1 MAVDGVKASLV
12 SMQSEIISLAR
23 SAQAGQLSARANADQ
38 FDHSF
43 KDMVAGINA
52 TLDAVTGP
60 LDIAAGYVERIAH
73 GDIPKKITDQ
83 YHGDFNTIKN
93 NLNRCIDAVNA
104 LIKDTDVLSE
114 AALDGRIEVRADASL
129 HHGDFRKIVEG
140 INATLETIVTPII
153 TVKSAV
159 DSISTAAKEISAGN
173 ADLSHRTEQQAA
185 SLEETA
191 SSMEQLAS
199 TVKQNADNARQA
211 TQMALSASDV
221 AVKGGSMVQQ
231 VVETMFSINDSSR
244 KIVDIIS
251 VIDGI
256 ALQTN
261 ILALNAAVE
270 AARAGEQGRGFAVVA
285 SEVRNLAQRSAAAAK
300 EIKGLI
306 GDSVEKVEDGSKLVG
321 EAGKTMGEI
330 VTSVKRVAD
339 LIAEIATASTEQ
351 SSGIDQ
357 VNHAI
362 SQMDDVTQQNAALV
376 EQAAAAAESLEEQAE
391 TLSETVAQFRLD
403 SSIRSPIKPR
413 HASLSL
419 VSSKPKLQ
427 AASGSIKPRKEESD
441 EWEEF

>member
-1 MAVDGVKASLV
+1 V
-12 SMQSEIISLAR
+12 
-23 SAQAGQLSARANADQ
+23 RANL
-38 FDHSF
+38 
-43 KDMVAGINA
+43 K
-52 TLDAVTGP
+52 
-60 LDIAAGYVERIAH
+60 
-73 GDIPKKITDQ
+73 
-83 YHGDFNTIKN
+83 
-93 NLNRCIDAVNA
+93 A
-104 LIKDTDVLSE
+104 LIADTSLLCE
-114 AALDGRIEVRADASL
+114 AALDGRIQTRADASK
-129 HHGDFRKIVEG
+129 HRGDFRKIVEG
-140 INATLETIVTPII
+140 INETLETIVTPII
-153 TVKSAV
+153 TVKTVV

-191 SSMEQLAS
+191 SSMEELAS

-211 TQMALSASDV
+211 NQMAAAASDV
-221 AVKGGSMVQQ
+221 AIKGGSVVQQ
-231 VVETMFSINDSSR
+231 VVDTMASINESAR

-330 VTSVKRVAD
+330 VSSVKRVTDIMAD
-339 LIAEIATASTEQ
+339 IAAASAEQ
-351 SSGIDQ
+351 SSGIEQ
-357 VNHAI
+357 VNQAVN
-362 SQMDDVTQQNAALV
+362 QMDEVTQQNAALV

-391 TLSETVAQFRLD
+391 TLAQTVAQFRLE
-403 SSIRSPIKPR
+403 SQILSPLKRTTASVPKKP
-413 HASLSL
+413 H
-419 VSSKPKLQ
+419 KPAGNPVRQNAK
-427 AASGSIKPRKEESD
+427 APETNDD
-441 EWEEF
+441 EWLEF